1 MKQGSFICI
10 QPSSVLENKEHRAS
24 FSTLA
29 LIEKDFMAFP
39 ASSANITELTVLL
52 AQLYKRKKKY
62 FKNIKMCIRQGDTHI
77 T

>member
-10 QPSSVLENKEHRAS
+10 LPSSVLENKEHRAI
-24 FSTLA
+24 FSSLTPIA
-29 LIEKDFMAFP
+29 RDVMAGP

-52 AQLYKRKKKY
+52 AQLSKRKKKY
-62 FKNIKMCIRQGDTHI
+62 LNIKMCIRQGDTHI

>member
-10 QPSSVLENKEHRAS
+10 QPSSELENKEHTAS

-29 LIEKDFMAFP
+29 PIARDVMAVT
-39 ASSANITELTVLL
+39 ASSANIKELTVPL
-52 AQLYKRKKKY
+52 AQQYKRKKKY
-62 FKNIKMCIRQGDTHI
+62 LNIKMFIRQGDTHI

>member
-1 MKQGSFICI
+1 MKQGSFICV

-29 LIEKDFMAFP
+29 PIARDVMEVT
-39 ASSANITELTVLL
+39 ASSAKITELTVLL

-62 FKNIKMCIRQGDTHI
+62 LNIKMCIRQDDTHI

>member
-29 LIEKDFMAFP
+29 PIARDVMATP
-39 ASSANITELTVLL
+39 ATSANITELTVLL

-62 FKNIKMCIRQGDTHI
+62 LNIKMCICQGDTHI